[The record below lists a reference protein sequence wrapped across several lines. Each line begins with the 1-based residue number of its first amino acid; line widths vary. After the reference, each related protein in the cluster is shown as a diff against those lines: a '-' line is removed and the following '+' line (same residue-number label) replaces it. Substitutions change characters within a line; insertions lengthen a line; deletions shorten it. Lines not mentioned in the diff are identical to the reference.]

1 MSHKTHTHYDNL
13 KVARDADLKTI
24 RASYR
29 ALCKQYHPDSNP
41 GNPDAHRI
49 MSIINRS
56 YKVLSTPEKRRKH
69 DEWIA
74 KQNHT
79 AAQAV
84 RPQRISTPMP
94 EHLRKRSEPVSLPL
108 YIGWLLAVLLLIAAL
123 FYYTQQQR
131 HKAAQNGTDLPVK
144 IQRQK

>member
-1 MSHKTHTHYDNL
+1 MPKKPHTHYDNL
-13 KVARDADLKTI
+13 KVPRDADLKTI

-29 ALCKQYHPDSNP
+29 ALCKQYHPDASP

-74 KQNHT
+74 RHTPPVSGAQN
-79 AAQAV
+79 
-84 RPQRISTPMP
+84 QRISSPMP
-94 EHLRKRSEPVSLPL
+94 RGLRKSEPQISYPKYLL
-108 YIGWLLAVLLLIAAL
+108 WLAAVALLITAL
-123 FYYTQQQR
+123 FFYTRHQR
-131 HKAAQNGTDLPVK
+131 TAAAETGRDLPVK
-144 IQRQK
+144 QRPAP